1 MLQSA
6 LEDAYALGRFGEC
19 LVLIDTCQAA
29 TLIPSVR
36 AVIPIELQKTPP
48 VLARILLNCRKPLPI
63 VRFLRVAALER
74 RAIPMDLTVL

>member
-1 MLQSA
+1 MFQSA

-29 TLIPSVR
+29 TLIPSV
-36 AVIPIELQKTPP
+36 
-48 VLARILLNCRKPLPI
+48 LARILLNCRKPLPI

-74 RAIPMDLTVL
+74 RAIPTALTVL

>member
-36 AVIPIELQKTPP
+36 AVIPIELQKPP
-48 VLARILLNCRKPLPI
+48 PHCSFLASSSFGEESYSYGFDSAVKPG
-63 VRFLRVAALER
+63 RFAYE
-74 RAIPMDLTVL
+74 

>member
-1 MLQSA
+1 MLQSV

-36 AVIPIELQKTPP
+36 AVIPIEQQKTPP
-48 VLARILLNCRKPLPI
+48 HCSFLASSSFGEESYSYGFDSAVKPG
-63 VRFLRVAALER
+63 RFAYE
-74 RAIPMDLTVL
+74 

>member
-36 AVIPIELQKTPP
+36 AVIPIEL
-48 VLARILLNCRKPLPI
+48 
-63 VRFLRVAALER
+63 
-74 RAIPMDLTVL
+74 